1 MTRILRYFVRAD
13 DSVGPY
19 EPSFAAYYNF
29 ASTTGSPI
37 WSA

>member
-1 MTRILRYFVRAD
+1 MTRASRYFVGAD

-29 ASTTGSPI
+29 ASTTGSPTCK
-37 WSA
+37 A